1 MITKEH
7 LAIYNHFNGD
17 IDGFTILSRPE
28 ERKLMDSDV
37 WHSIEYFL
45 STLKPI
51 QRGLASKEFSKRI
64 TDELQV
70 NCDSETTIEQLK
82 ILSIK

>member
-45 STLKPI
+45 QALKPI
-51 QRGLASKEFSKRI
+51 QKGLASKEYSKKI
-64 TDELQV
+64 TDELQGS
-70 NCDSETTIEQLK
+70 CDSETTMEQLK
-82 ILSIK
+82 TLSIK